1 MSSTTEQSG
10 PRVERLPDALISK
23 IAAGEVVER
32 PASIVKELLENS
44 LDAGATR
51 IDVRLEEGGRRRI
64 EVRDDGT
71 GIHEAD
77 LPLAVERHATSKI
90 RAFDDLERVASYG
103 FRGEAL
109 SSIAAVA
116 RTEIVSAR
124 EEGSGFRIVAHGGRV
139 ERVEPIG
146 ASKGTTVVV
155 RDLFA
160 EVPARRKFLKGAPA
174 ERRRVLEVVQG
185 FALALPEVVFHL
197 VSDGRDLLSTSK
209 TTDDD
214 EGRLERVAQ
223 VFGVGLAS
231 ELVSIPRRPGV
242 SGLLGRPS
250 TAKGRRI
257 FVFVNRRLVR
267 DRGVLAA
274 FYRTVRDEWKM
285 ERFPALFLFLDLPRE
300 DVDVNVHPQKAEVRF
315 RDQRIIGRVVLA
327 LRSALIEARGEGSA
341 PLRGVDRIPAS
352 GLAWRPDATAP
363 ASNLSGVA
371 EALQPFDL
379 AGSEGQTVESGAPS
393 LLSDPHAPVDRRVLG
408 GFVPPPSASETPL
421 ARGSRGRPLRL
432 VGQYKGSLL
441 LLEGEDG
448 LYLVDQHAAHER
460 ILYERFRAQ
469 AMEGKVPSQRLMEAR
484 WLEAS
489 ASETEALGEAASAL
503 ESLGFEI
510 AVMSAGSVGVTA
522 IPAFFRENEAERL
535 LLDLAARIVDAD
547 GPVEEVEAV
556 RRETLEAMAA
566 SSACKAA
573 VKIHRP
579 LDLRQMETLIEDL
592 FQAEQPMTCPHGR
605 PTILKMTDSELE
617 RRFGRR

>member
-1 MSSTTEQSG
+1 MSAPEATEPVVQ
-10 PRVERLPDALISK
+10 RLPDALISK

-51 IDVRLEEGGRRRI
+51 IEVKLEEGGRRRI
-64 EVRDDGT
+64 EVRDDGA
-71 GIHEAD
+71 GIHEQD

-116 RTEIVSAR
+116 RTEIVSAQ
-124 EEGSGFRIVAHGGRV
+124 EEGSGFRIVAEGGHI
-139 ERVEPIG
+139 ERVEPV
-146 ASKGTTVVV
+146 ASSKGTTVIV
-155 RDLFA
+155 RDLFSQ
-160 EVPARRKFLKGAPA
+160 VPARRKFLKGAPA

-185 FALALPEVVFHL
+185 LALALPHVVFRL
-197 VSDGRDLLSTSK
+197 ISDDRNLLSTSK

-223 VFGVGLAS
+223 VFGVDLAS
-231 ELVSIPRRPGV
+231 QLVAIPRRPGV

-285 ERFPALFLFLDLPRE
+285 ERFPALFLFLDLPRQ

-327 LRSALIEARGEGSA
+327 LRSALIEARGEGDA
-341 PLRGVDRIPAS
+341 PLRVAEGVPTT
-352 GLAWRPDATAP
+352 GLAWRQGTEADGQR
-363 ASNLSGVA
+363 SDGVA
-371 EALQPFDL
+371 EPLGTFDSV
-379 AGSEGQTVESGAPS
+379 APEDVGERSGVPS
-393 LLSDPHAPVDRRVLG
+393 LLADPGGRPDRRALG
-408 GFVPPPSASETPL
+408 GFVPPPTASESPL

-469 AMEGKVPSQRLMEAR
+469 AIAGEVASQRLMEPR

-489 ASETEALGEAASAL
+489 ASETEALQEAASAL
-503 ESLGFEI
+503 ESLGFEV

-522 IPAFFRENEAERL
+522 IPSFFRAEESERL
-535 LLDLAARIVDAD
+535 LLDLAARIVDSD
-547 GPVEEVEAV
+547 GPVQEVEAV
-556 RRETLEAMAA
+556 RRETLEALAA

-579 LDLRQMETLIEDL
+579 LELRQMETLIEDL
-592 FQAEQPMTCPHGR
+592 FRAEQPMTCPHGR
-605 PTILKMTDSELE
+605 PTILKMSDSELE

>member
-1 MSSTTEQSG
+1 MTEVPERNE
-10 PRVERLPDALISK
+10 PRVQRLPDALISK

-51 IDVRLEEGGRRRI
+51 IEVKLEEGGRRRI
-64 EVRDDGT
+64 EVRDDGQ
-71 GIHEAD
+71 GIRESD

-90 RAFDDLERVASYG
+90 RVFDDLERVASYG

-116 RTEIVSAR
+116 RTEIVSAQ
-124 EEGSGFRIVAHGGRV
+124 EEGRGFRIVAHGGEV
-139 ERVEPIG
+139 ERVEPIA

-160 EVPARRKFLKGAPA
+160 RVPARRKFLKGAPA

-185 FALALPEVVFHL
+185 LALALPEVVFRL
-197 VSDGRDLLSTSK
+197 ESDGRDVLKTSRAG
-209 TTDDD
+209 DDD

-223 VFGVGLAS
+223 VFGVDLAS
-231 ELVSIPRRPGV
+231 QLVSIPRRPGV

-257 FVFVNRRLVR
+257 FIFVNRRLVR

-300 DVDVNVHPQKAEVRF
+300 EVDVNVHPQKAEVRF

-327 LRSALIEARGEGSA
+327 LRSALIEAKGEGEA
-341 PLRGVDRIPAS
+341 PLRAVDQVPS
-352 GLAWRPDATAP
+352 TGLAWRPA
-363 ASNLSGVA
+363 NLTRGDSAAIA
-371 EALQPFDL
+371 EAVQPFDADG
-379 AGSEGQTVESGAPS
+379 AGETRGRSGTPS
-393 LLSDPHAPVDRRVLG
+393 LLADPHAPSDRRTLG
-408 GFVPPPSASETPL
+408 GFVPPPAASETPL
-421 ARGSRGRPLRL
+421 SRGSRGRPLRL

-460 ILYERFRAQ
+460 ILFERFRAQ
-469 AMEGKVPSQRLMEAR
+469 SIAGRVPSQRLMEAR

-489 ASETEALGEAASAL
+489 ASETEALAEAAPAL
-503 ESLGFEI
+503 ETLGFEV
-510 AVMSAGSVGVTA
+510 AVMSAGSIGVTA
-522 IPAFFRENEAERL
+522 IPAFFGEAEADRL
-535 LLDLAARIVDAD
+535 LLDLAARIVDSD

-556 RRETLEAMAA
+556 RRETLEALAA

-605 PTILKMTDSELE
+605 PTVLKMTDTELE